1 MVLMTLLGIYDGCT
15 AMKRVLLTG
24 MSGTGKSSVLEE
36 LRRRGLRAIDLDEP
50 DWSEHDDDG
59 NQQWCE
65 SRVQEALN
73 SAGNDPLFLSGC
85 AENQVKFYPQL
96 TDIILLSAPAE
107 VLAERLRTRTNNPY
121 GKQPEE
127 LKEVLYYLETV
138 EPLIRRSATCEIK
151 TTIPLNQVVEEVL
164 ERVCLTIPLH
174 RNE

>member
-1 MVLMTLLGIYDGCT
+1 M
-15 AMKRVLLTG
+15 MKRILLTG
-24 MSGTGKSSVLEE
+24 MSGTGKSSVIEE
-36 LRRRGLRAIDLDEP
+36 LRRRGFRAIDLDEP
-50 DWSEHDDDG
+50 GWSEHDDDG

-73 SAGNDPLFLSGC
+73 FAGDDPLFLSGC

-121 GKQPEE
+121 GKRPEE
-127 LKEVLYYLETV
+127 LEEVLYSLETV
-138 EPLIRRSATCEIK
+138 EPLLRRGATCEIK
-151 TTIPLNQVVEEVL
+151 TTVLLNQVVEEIL
-164 ERVCLTIPLH
+164 ERVCLTSRLH